1 MKRKLAG
8 VAITM
13 LLAGLAA
20 GCGGDDGDDAG
31 ATVTTS
37 GAGVTGDGPLTKAE
51 FIERADAIC
60 SVAETRIE
68 AAAAKL
74 RTASQSSGTLKESAV
89 VKFLRDS
96 TLPAYDRMLIGLR
109 GLTPPAGDEDE
120 IDPFVASL
128 SGALDAV
135 KADTKKYAKRTT
147 ADPFD
152 DANKRAQDYG
162 MKVCGS

>member
-8 VAITM
+8 AAITM

-20 GCGGDDGDDAG
+20 GCGGGSDDDASTSSSG
-31 ATVTTS
+31 NVTS
-37 GAGVTGDGPLTKAE
+37 DEPLTKAE
-51 FIERADAIC
+51 YIERADAIC
-60 SVAETRIE
+60 SVADARID

-74 RTASQSSGTLKESAV
+74 RAASKDTGTLKRSAV

-109 GLTPPAGDEDE
+109 DLTPPTGDEAK
-120 IDPFVASL
+120 IDPFIASL

-135 KADTKKYAKRTT
+135 KANTEKYAKRTA

-152 DANKRAQDYG
+152 AANKRAQDYG
-162 MKVCGS
+162 MKVCGT